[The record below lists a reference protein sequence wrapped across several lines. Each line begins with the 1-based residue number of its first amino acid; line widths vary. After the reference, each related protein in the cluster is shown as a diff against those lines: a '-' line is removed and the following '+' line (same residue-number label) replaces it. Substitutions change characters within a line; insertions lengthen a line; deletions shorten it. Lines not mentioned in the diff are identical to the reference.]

1 MMDTNITSRGVKLAS
16 DEEITKMYQAL
27 GSALRR
33 RIIEFLGARGK
44 AGVMEIKRALNVSTG
59 SLYYNLELLRDLIDR
74 DENKKYYLT
83 EKGWIA
89 YNLIKN
95 GQESFLDMH
104 IYKPLI
110 PFKLRSKLSLI
121 FHPRWIFMMI
131 FEAQKITLPI
141 SLAILAFAAWLC
153 AKTRIELTLFTFSIN
168 VFQPPWIIAIKF
180 IVSWLV
186 IYGLTN
192 LFPLIF
198 HGRIGGFTQMF
209 IGLAFSTIPLLIT
222 PIIKTILT
230 SIDNFTLGVIT
241 LIFQIV
247 SCLLLST
254 AIGVAKNLRVERALL
269 IGFLIVYLNITLVV
283 FLRG

>member
-1 MMDTNITSRGVKLAS
+1 MATKIVLRGVKLAS
-16 DEEITKMYQAL
+16 DEEITRMYQAL
-27 GSALRR
+27 GSSLRR
-33 RIIEFLGARGK
+33 RIIEFLGTRGK
-44 AGVMEIKRALNVSTG
+44 ARVTEIKRALKVSTG

-95 GQESFLDMH
+95 GQESFLDMRV
-104 IYKPLI
+104 YKPLI
-110 PFKLRSKLSLI
+110 SFKLRSKLSLI
-121 FHPRWIFMMI
+121 FHPRWIFMII
-131 FEAQKITLPI
+131 FEAQKITFPI
-141 SLAILAFAAWLC
+141 SIAILVLSAWLC
-153 AKTRIELTLFTFSIN
+153 AQTRIELTLFTFSVN
-168 VFQPPWIIAIKF
+168 VFQPPWVIALKF
-180 IVSWLV
+180 IVSWFA
-186 IYGLTN
+186 IYGLAN

-198 HGRIGGFTQMF
+198 HGRIGGFIQMF
-209 IGLAFSTIPLLIT
+209 IGLAFSITPLLIT
-222 PIIKTILT
+222 PILKTLLV

-283 FLRG
+283 FLRR